1 MSNIRKSF
9 LEELGGE
16 HITGVA
22 YKNVYQKKSFI
33 SYFANTGN
41 ATIAELCKEFN
52 LSAPKVTNLVNEL
65 IIDGLVQDY
74 GKIDSTGGR
83 KPNLYGLAPDS
94 GFFLGIDVKT
104 HSINIGLTDLQ
115 KNIVKIEEHY
125 PYRLN
130 NSEESLMELCG
141 IINLFIQDLPIPK
154 SKILGIGI
162 NLSGRINYTTGYSYS
177 FFHFYEDPLSKI
189 IESQVGIRVFLEND
203 SRAMAY
209 GEFCAGVDSG
219 LKHVLFLNLD
229 HGLGSGIIM
238 NGQLY
243 YGKSGYSGEFGHM
256 PVYDNE
262 ILCHCGK
269 KGCLET
275 EASGWAL
282 VRMFKEK
289 VAEGSSTLVMRDK
302 QHIDEV
308 TLEDIIEAAN
318 NDDVLAIELIAQVG
332 EKIGRIVAGLINVF
346 NPELVVIGGSL
357 AATGEYIRL
366 PIKSAVNR
374 CSLSLVNNDTTFK
387 LSRLGN
393 RAGVIGA
400 CLLARNRLLDLA

>member
-22 YKNVYQKKSFI
+22 YKNVYQKKSII
-33 SYFANTGN
+33 SYFANVGN

-130 NSEESLMELCG
+130 NSEESLMELCR
-141 IINLFIQDLPIPK
+141 IINTFIKDLPIPK

-209 GEFCAGVDSG
+209 GEFCAGVDGG

-275 EASGWAL
+275 EASGRAL

-302 QHIDEV
+302 QHIDEI
-308 TLEDIIEAAN
+308 TLEDIIEAAH

-387 LSRLGN
+387 LSKLGN